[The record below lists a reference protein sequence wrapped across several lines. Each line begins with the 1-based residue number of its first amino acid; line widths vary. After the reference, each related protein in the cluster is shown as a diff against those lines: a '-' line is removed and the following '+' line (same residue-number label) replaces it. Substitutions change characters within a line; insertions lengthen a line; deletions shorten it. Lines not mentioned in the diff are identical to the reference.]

1 MAVNTIRERF
11 MVLFLARREWRLEI
25 RIARDAMNDG

>member
-11 MVLFLARREWRLEI
+11 MVFFLARQDWRLEHQSDV
-25 RIARDAMNDG
+25 RAMNPG

>member
-11 MVLFLARREWRLEI
+11 MVFFLARREGGLSI
-25 RIARDAMNDG
+25 NLAPSP

>member
-11 MVLFLARREWRLEI
+11 MVFFLARRIRRLE
-25 RIARDAMNDG
+25 RQSAETAMNHG

>member
-11 MVLFLARREWRLEI
+11 MVFFLARQERRLEHQSG
-25 RIARDAMNDG
+25 AVAMNRG